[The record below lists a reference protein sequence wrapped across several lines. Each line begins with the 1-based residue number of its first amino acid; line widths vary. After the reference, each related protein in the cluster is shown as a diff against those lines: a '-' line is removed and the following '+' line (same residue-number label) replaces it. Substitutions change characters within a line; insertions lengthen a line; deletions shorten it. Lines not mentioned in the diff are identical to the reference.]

1 MRSWEKKD
9 ITDILIAHHKELN
22 EASCK
27 LSEYDCVN
35 DNLPRGRDELDD
47 DCIVIENFLE
57 ESFDILWDG
66 LKFIFPKERDI
77 PREMCQD
84 LLDLTKKKD
93 NRYAPATKQAVEQTN
108 DE

>member
-9 ITDILIAHHKELN
+9 ITDILIAHHKELS

-27 LSEYDCVN
+27 LSEYDCEN
-35 DNLPRGRDELDD
+35 DSLPRGRDELDD

-57 ESFDILWDG
+57 ETFGITWDG
-66 LKFIFPKERDI
+66 LKFLVESEGFNEP
-77 PREMCQD
+77 
-84 LLDLTKKKD
+84 
-93 NRYAPATKQAVEQTN
+93 YAPATKQAVEQTN